1 MTEQGFKGVLDFWFP
16 ERSRSVDPEDIRQQ
30 VLWWFRGGAAAEI
43 VRRFTTL
50 LARAE
55 RGELDHWAGEASS
68 RLALVIVL
76 DQFSRTVHRGTPCAY
91 ANDPKVLR
99 LARDGIEKGHLAA
112 LSSDWERTFFVVPLG
127 HSEDLE
133 SHELAVRLVDELVRT
148 CRPEHRWIHEHS
160 ASQAR
165 GHRDVIARFG
175 RHPHRNAILGRQSTP
190 EELAYVAA
198 GEFVHLR
205 APPAK
210 L

>member
-1 MTEQGFKGVLDFWFP
+1 MREQTYQDVLEFWFP
-16 ERSRSVDPEDIRQQ
+16 ERCRSVDPEEIRQQ
-30 VLWWFRGGAAAEI
+30 VLWWFRGGADAEI
-43 VRRFTTL
+43 ARRFTTL

-55 RGELDHWAGEASS
+55 RGELDHWALEAGS

-76 DQFSRTVHRGTPCAY
+76 DQFSRTVHRGTPGAY
-91 ANDPKVLR
+91 ANDPKALR

-112 LSSDWERTFFVVPLG
+112 LSSDWERTFLVVPLG

-133 SHELAVRLVDELVRT
+133 SHALAVRLVDELVRT

-165 GHRDVIARFG
+165 GHRDVVARFG
-175 RHPHRNAILGRQSTP
+175 RHPHRNAILGRPSTP
-190 EELAYVAA
+190 EELAYIAA
-198 GEFVHLR
+198 GAFVHLR
-205 APPAK
+205 APPAN